1 MENEEL
7 ELTEQEAIRRAKL
20 EKYVEKGIDPFGSKF
35 DRNSWSEDLKSEY
48 TGLTHEELE
57 EKNVEVKVAGRIMTL
72 RDMGKVA
79 FMHIQDKKGK
89 IQIYLRKDTLGEE
102 TWEVF
107 KLADIG
113 DIVGIEG
120 KLMNDLM

>member
-20 EKYVEKGIDPFGSKF
+20 EKYIEKGIDPFGSKY
-35 DRNSWSEDLKSEY
+35 DRDSWSEDVKAQY
-48 TGLTHEELE
+48 TGLTHEEVE
-57 EKNVEVKVAGRIMTL
+57 EKNIEVKVAGRIMTL

-89 IQIYLRKDTLGEE
+89 IR
-102 TWEVF
+102 
-107 KLADIG
+107 
-113 DIVGIEG
+113 
-120 KLMNDLM
+120 